1 MKNVLVAY
9 ASKRG
14 STAEIAEA
22 ISDKLRESGLGVEC
36 MPADQVSTLEAYDAV
51 VLGSAVYI
59 KHWRGDARRFLR
71 RHADELSRR
80 PFWVFSSG
88 PVGEAGGAV
97 DPAWV
102 EPTRIVAR
110 LEHLGGREHGV
121 FGGRLP
127 IDPKN
132 PFEHSLVERMPRQYR
147 DCRNWGEIRTWASGI
162 ASQLGARRPASVA
175 G

>member
-1 MKNVLVAY
+1 MQNVLVAY
-9 ASKRG
+9 ASKHG

-22 ISDKLRESGLGVEC
+22 IADKLRESGLGVEC
-36 MPADQVSTLEAYDAV
+36 MPADGVSTLEPYDAV

-71 RHADELSRR
+71 RHADELARR

-102 EPTRIVAR
+102 EPTRIVNR
-110 LEHLGGREHGV
+110 VEHLGIREHVV

-127 IDPKN
+127 THPKN
-132 PFEHSLVERMPRQYR
+132 PLERSLVEHTPHQYR
-147 DCRNWGEIRTWASGI
+147 DRRDWREIRTWASDI
-162 ASQLGARRPASVA
+162 ANELGARRPASVA